1 MSFSTAE
8 HEMFE
13 RAVRKNFADLFERG
27 FEISDVSSKTTA
39 STGEHLM
46 VEIGLANTNRAMR
59 VSLLRIPEKKLEA
72 LTAYFYSGSTASF
85 ELRDYLKQA
94 GASEE
99 SLQQLDLAAQRGD
112 LPDRVDAV
120 LKSAREAVDELLL
133 SALRGGSWP
142 HVPFDWG
149 NYK

>member
-1 MSFSTAE
+1 MSYSTAE

-13 RAVRKNFADLFERG
+13 RAVRNNFADLFERG

-39 STGEHLM
+39 LTGEHLM
-46 VEIGLANTNRAMR
+46 AEIGLVNTNRGMR
-59 VSLLRIPEKKLEA
+59 VSLLRIPEKKREA
-72 LTAYFYSGSTASF
+72 LTVFFYMGSTASF
-85 ELRDYLKQA
+85 ELSDYLKQA
-94 GASEE
+94 GACEE

-112 LPDRVDAV
+112 LPHRVDAV

-133 SALRGGSWP
+133 SALRGGPWP